1 MTEDKL
7 IAGKVTFDD
16 KVIEKII
23 ARVLEETPGVIA
35 AKGNFVSDLAQR
47 FSNSNKEVSTDGIN
61 VEVGQEQVAVDL
73 DIIIEYDQDVPEI
86 AEKISQLAYDEIKLA
101 TGLDVIE
108 VNVNVADIMSKEV
121 STDGIN
127 VEVGQE
133 QVAVDLDIIIE
144 YDQDVPEI
152 AEKISQLAYDEIKLA
167 TGLDVIEVNVNV
179 ADIMSKEEYA
189 KQQAAPKE

>member
-108 VNVNVADIMSKEV
+108 VNVNVADIMSKE
-121 STDGIN
+121 
-127 VEVGQE
+127 
-133 QVAVDLDIIIE
+133 
-144 YDQDVPEI
+144 
-152 AEKISQLAYDEIKLA
+152 
-167 TGLDVIEVNVNV
+167 
-179 ADIMSKEEYA
+179 EYA

>member
-1 MTEDKL
+1 MTEDKS
-7 IAGKVTFDD
+7 IAGKITFDD

-47 FSNSNKEVSTDGIN
+47 FSNKEVSTDGI
-61 VEVGQEQVAVDL
+61 D
-73 DIIIEYDQDVPEI
+73 
-86 AEKISQLAYDEIKLA
+86 
-101 TGLDVIE
+101 
-108 VNVNVADIMSKEV
+108 
-121 STDGIN
+121 

-189 KQQAAPKE
+189 KQQAASKE

>member
-1 MTEDKL
+1 MTEDKS

-47 FSNSNKEVSTDGIN
+47 FSNSNKEVSTDGID
-61 VEVGQEQVAVDL
+61 VEVGQEQVAIDL
-73 DIIIEYDQDVPEI
+73 DIIIEY
-86 AEKISQLAYDEIKLA
+86 A
-101 TGLDVIE
+101 
-108 VNVNVADIMSKEV
+108 
-121 STDGIN
+121 
-127 VEVGQE
+127 
-133 QVAVDLDIIIE
+133 
-144 YDQDVPEI
+144 QDVPEI

>member
-1 MTEDKL
+1 MKGVILMTEDKS
-7 IAGKVTFDD
+7 IAGKITFDD

-47 FSNSNKEVSTDGIN
+47 FSNKEVSTDGI
-61 VEVGQEQVAVDL
+61 D
-73 DIIIEYDQDVPEI
+73 
-86 AEKISQLAYDEIKLA
+86 
-101 TGLDVIE
+101 
-108 VNVNVADIMSKEV
+108 
-121 STDGIN
+121 

-189 KQQAAPKE
+189 KQQAASKE

>member
-1 MTEDKL
+1 MTEDKS

-47 FSNSNKEVSTDGIN
+47 FSNSNKEVSTDGID
-61 VEVGQEQVAVDL
+61 VEVGQEQVA
-73 DIIIEYDQDVPEI
+73 I
-86 AEKISQLAYDEIKLA
+86 
-101 TGLDVIE
+101 
-108 VNVNVADIMSKEV
+108 
-121 STDGIN
+121 
-127 VEVGQE
+127 
-133 QVAVDLDIIIE
+133 DLDIIIE

-189 KQQAAPKE
+189 KQQAASKE

>member
-1 MTEDKL
+1 MTEDKS
-7 IAGKVTFDD
+7 IAGKITFDD

-47 FSNSNKEVSTDGIN
+47 FSNKEVSTDGID

-86 AEKISQLAYDEIKLA
+86 AEKI
-101 TGLDVIE
+101 T
-108 VNVNVADIMSKEV
+108 
-121 STDGIN
+121 
-127 VEVGQE
+127 
-133 QVAVDLDIIIE
+133 
-144 YDQDVPEI
+144 
-152 AEKISQLAYDEIKLA
+152 QLAYDEIKLA

>member
-1 MTEDKL
+1 MKGVILMTEDKS

-47 FSNSNKEVSTDGIN
+47 FSNKEVSTDGID

-86 AEKISQLAYDEIKLA
+86 AEKI
-101 TGLDVIE
+101 T
-108 VNVNVADIMSKEV
+108 
-121 STDGIN
+121 
-127 VEVGQE
+127 
-133 QVAVDLDIIIE
+133 
-144 YDQDVPEI
+144 
-152 AEKISQLAYDEIKLA
+152 QLAYDEIKLA

-189 KQQAAPKE
+189 KQQADPKE

>member
-1 MTEDKL
+1 MTEDKS
-7 IAGKVTFDD
+7 IAGKITFDD

-47 FSNSNKEVSTDGIN
+47 FSNKEVSTDGID

-101 TGLDVIE
+101 TGLDI
-108 VNVNVADIMSKEV
+108 
-121 STDGIN
+121 
-127 VEVGQE
+127 
-133 QVAVDLDIIIE
+133 
-144 YDQDVPEI
+144 
-152 AEKISQLAYDEIKLA
+152 
-167 TGLDVIEVNVNV
+167 IEVNVNV

-189 KQQAAPKE
+189 KQQAASKE

>member
-1 MTEDKL
+1 MTEDKS

-47 FSNSNKEVSTDGIN
+47 FSNKEVSTDGI
-61 VEVGQEQVAVDL
+61 D
-73 DIIIEYDQDVPEI
+73 
-86 AEKISQLAYDEIKLA
+86 
-101 TGLDVIE
+101 
-108 VNVNVADIMSKEV
+108 
-121 STDGIN
+121 

-189 KQQAAPKE
+189 KQQAASKE